1 MIWTCV
7 YMLESG
13 DIMKTGLTIFWNDL
27 LHTKVNTSMWYCRME
42 NVRFLTDETPYQKF
56 CHLMNWNS
64 KSCAK
69 IINQKWFQLIRSL
82 NHWTNYLF
90 SRTSELINPFYYDVF
105 MKSLM
110 NDRLSKVFSSVWKFK
125 LRFIGL
131 LLFRM

>member
-27 LHTKVNTSMWYCRME
+27 LHTKVNTSHCRME

-90 SRTSELINPFYYDVF
+90 SRTSELIKPFYYDVF